1 MTVNRAPAVH
11 RYTVDIAV
19 PTGADPDGA
28 LNRALASMS
37 SEAGCPNRVYARKQP
52 SGLVVT
58 DIDNAPD
65 GTPACCTNHDR
76 HLSTGETL

>member
-1 MTVNRAPAVH
+1 MTVNPAPAVH

-19 PTGADPDGA
+19 PAGVDPDGA

-37 SEAGCPNRVYARKQP
+37 SEAGCPNRVHARKQP

-58 DIDNAPD
+58 DIDAAPD
-65 GTPACCTNHDR
+65 TPACTCTNHDR